1 MEFSETVE
9 NLTASDLEHI
19 VFVTEEGVPTGET
32 GPKLASHH
40 RDTRLHLAFSCY
52 LLRRSDQ
59 AFLLSRR
66 ASAKK
71 VWPGVWTNSVCGHPA
86 PGESL
91 EDAVRRRAAYELGV
105 HQLEDLRCV
114 LPAYRYRTPEF
125 QGVVENEFCPVF
137 VAWIDDEPAPN
148 PEEVGETRWLDWPD
162 YTRLVHDKS
171 ADVSY
176 WARDQFPLL
185 SELSPFSGLRRE
197 TSLSDTGGLP
207 SST

>member
-9 NLTASDLEHI
+9 ELTASDLEHI
-19 VFVTEEGVPTGET
+19 VFVTEDGVPTGET

-40 RDTRLHLAFSCY
+40 RQTRLHLAFSCY
-52 LLRRSDQ
+52 LLRSSDQ

-105 HQLEDLRCV
+105 HQLDGLRCV
-114 LPAYRYRTPEF
+114 LPKYRYRTPEF
-125 QGVVENEFCPVF
+125 HGVVENEFCPVF
-137 VAWIDDEPAPN
+137 VAWVDDEPDPN
-148 PEEVGETRWLDWPD
+148 PDEVGETRWLSWPD
-162 YTRLVHDKS
+162 YTRLLDDEG

-176 WARDQFPLL
+176 WARDQFSQL
-185 SELSPFSGLRRE
+185 SGLSPFSELRQAA
-197 TSLSDTGGLP
+197 SLSDNVSRS